1 MEESYVILVKYHEQE
16 YGEVEYEVERV
27 KFRMEEWLEHDVKID
42 EMEILCIENHTVT
55 RYSGRDFISN
65 F

>member
-1 MEESYVILVKYHEQE
+1 MEESFVILVKYQEQE
-16 YGEVEYEVERV
+16 YGEVEHGVDRV

-42 EMEILCIENHTVT
+42 EMEILYIENHTVT
-55 RYSGRDFISN
+55 RYSGRDFIAN